1 MKCFFHN
8 DRDATAI
15 CRDCGRCLCPQCASG
30 HSRAICVDCH
40 VMHNASSRK
49 RIYRNLATLIVIFSA
64 FIFTLHG
71 LKVSRTLVLDY
82 SISWKVA
89 LCACVTYYGW
99 KFLSQRKSCFLMGGV
114 LFWIFYLYFK
124 LAFSFLVGLVVGRV
138 RIFRMFGEL
147 LILHRSD
154 AEMQA
159 QLEGGA

>member
-8 DRDATAI
+8 GRDATAV
-15 CRDCGRCLCPQCASG
+15 CQDCGRCLCSQCVSS

-40 VMHNASSRK
+40 IMRNASSRK
-49 RIYRNLATLIVIFSA
+49 RIYIHLATLIIIFSA

-89 LCACVTYYGW
+89 LCACFTYFGW
-99 KFLSQRKSCFLMGGV
+99 KFLSQRKRYFFMGGV

-124 LAFSFLVGLVVGRV
+124 LAFSFLVGLVVGPV
-138 RIFRMFGEL
+138 RIFQMFVEL

-154 AEMQA
+154 AEIQA
-159 QLEGGA
+159 QLEGGI

>member
-15 CRDCGRCLCPQCASG
+15 CQDCGRCLCPQCASG

-49 RIYRNLATLIVIFSA
+49 RIYINLATLMIIFIA

-71 LKVSRTLVLDY
+71 LKVFSE
-82 SISWKVA
+82 K
-89 LCACVTYYGW
+89 
-99 KFLSQRKSCFLMGGV
+99 KSCFFIVGG
-114 LFWIFYLYFK
+114 LFWLFYIYFK

-159 QLEGGA
+159 QLEGGT

>member
-1 MKCFFHN
+1 M
-8 DRDATAI
+8 I
-15 CRDCGRCLCPQCASG
+15 
-30 HSRAICVDCH
+30 
-40 VMHNASSRK
+40 
-49 RIYRNLATLIVIFSA
+49 IFIA

-71 LKVSRTLVLDY
+71 LKVSRSLVLDY

-159 QLEGGA
+159 QLEGGT